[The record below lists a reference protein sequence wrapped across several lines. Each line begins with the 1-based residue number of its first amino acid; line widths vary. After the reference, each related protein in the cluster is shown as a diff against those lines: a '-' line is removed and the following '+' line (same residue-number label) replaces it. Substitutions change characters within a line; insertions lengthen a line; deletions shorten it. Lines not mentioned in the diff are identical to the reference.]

1 MQRGLAASVLAAA
14 ALLAGPAGE
23 GPSPADAAAS
33 PGRPIRVK
41 GTWPRAGD
49 DTVLTDPVV
58 VRFSA
63 PVDFTTVNSA
73 SLRIYRPG
81 AGPEAIPGAY
91 SAGTK
96 RDGSP
101 DPRFVVFTP
110 DQPFAAAETYRIL
123 VGIAIRGMGARPLFE
138 PVLVEFETSPAKSEA
153 SITPLGPREKPRRV
167 PPRGPAPRVT
177 YTFPAEGLGNV
188 YTDDVVVRFDRPI
201 DPESLGL
208 FSFHVLQGAVVVPGT
223 VAMPLDNAFHE
234 ALFRPERP
242 LYPDTTFQIVV
253 TRDIRSARG
262 RFLRSEFRAG
272 FGTSPFKDGIRP
284 VRPEDFTPG
293 PFLEEGRAFHTACP
307 LDGGDVIVAGGQ
319 NLPGGP
325 LFSTERFRR
334 GQGVFERNG
343 DLAQARRKHAGVT
356 LKDTRVMVCGG
367 FGINGETL
375 NSVEFYDPASKT
387 WSTGAPMNVSR
398 ANHTATVLASGR
410 VLVASGFT
418 TDAGSLTWTLTAE
431 IYDPAAGTWTFTG
444 AAPNIPRGGHTATM
458 LHDGRVLLAGG
469 GAAFDPGAE
478 IYDPATDSFAL
489 PNSGPL
495 EYRIFHGAT
504 LTKNGTVL
512 LAGGGPAQAEQYDPV
527 SGSFVASG
535 SCPPFGLAS
544 AEAPSFATLTAIP
557 GGRVALIGGFVPSEG
572 LVLDQVQLW
581 AAGGLNGTGAFY
593 PMLFDLE
600 VPRAGHTITTL
611 SDGRFLLVGGLGT
624 LGAVNERRST
634 IFLPSQ

>member
-1 MQRGLAASVLAAA
+1 VR
-14 ALLAGPAGE
+14 
-23 GPSPADAAAS
+23 
-33 PGRPIRVK
+33 

-49 DTVLTDPVV
+49 GLVLTDPVV

-73 SLRIYRPG
+73 SIRVYRPG

-91 SAGTK
+91 AAGTK

-101 DPRFVVFTP
+101 DPRVVVFTP
-110 DQPFAAAETYRIL
+110 DQPLAAAETYRLL
-123 VGIAIRGMGARPLFE
+123 VGMSVRGTGARPLFE

-153 SITPLGPREKPRRV
+153 AITSLGPRDRPKRV
-167 PPRGPAPRVT
+167 PSRGPAPKIT

-188 YTDDVVVRFDRPI
+188 YTDDVVVRFNRPI

-208 FSFHVLQGAVVVPGT
+208 FSFHVLQGDVVVPGS
-223 VAMPLDNAFHE
+223 VELENLGAFHE

-253 TRDIRSARG
+253 TRDIRTERG

-272 FGTSPFKDGIRP
+272 FGTSPFKGGIRP

-293 PFLEEGRAFHTACP
+293 PFLEEGRAFHTASP

-319 NLPGGP
+319 NAAGHP
-325 LFSTERFRR
+325 LHSTEVFRR
-334 GQGVFERNG
+334 EAGSFDRVG
-343 DLAQARRKHAGVT
+343 DLATARRKHAAVT

-367 FGINGETL
+367 FGPTGETL
-375 NSVEFYDPASKT
+375 TSIEIYDPKT
-387 WSTGAPMNVSR
+387 GEWTGGTPMQVSR
-398 ANHTATVLASGR
+398 ANHTATLLSNGR
-410 VLVASGFT
+410 VLVASGYT

-431 IYDPAAGTWTFTG
+431 IYDPPTQTWSFTG
-444 AAPNIPRGGHTATM
+444 TAPNTPRGGHTATVM
-458 LHDGRVLLAGG
+458 QDGRVLLAGG
-469 GAAFDPGAE
+469 GAAGDVGAE
-478 IYDPATDSFAL
+478 IFSPSTGAFTL
-489 PNSGPL
+489 PQGGPL
-495 EYRIFHGAT
+495 EYRIFHGAA

-512 LAGGGPAQAEQYDPV
+512 LAGGGPAQAEQFDPV
-527 SGSFVASG
+527 SDSFVPSG
-535 SCPPFGLAS
+535 SCPPFGLPS
-544 AEAPSFATLTAIP
+544 AESPSFATLTTIP
-557 GGRVALIGGFVPSEG
+557 GGRVALIGGFVAGSS

-581 AAGGLNGTGAFY
+581 TAGGQNGTGAFY

-600 VPRAGHTITTL
+600 VPRAAHTITTL
-611 SDGRFLLVGGLGT
+611 GDGRFLLVGGFGT
-624 LGAVNERRST
+624 IGATNERRST